1 MFTTNTLVQKR
12 VFYYIYP
19 KDFILK
25 QLFTLLCL
33 FIYLTCSSQGKY
45 PQNYFRSPV
54 DIPIILSGTFGELR
68 SNHFHAGLDIKT
80 QGKEGLPVFA
90 VADGYVS
97 RIKVGQFGYGKAIY
111 ITHPNGYTSVYG
123 HLQKYNDKIQEY
135 VKSIQYKKEK
145 YEIGNLFFKEDK
157 FPVKKGEQIA
167 ISGNTGGSGGPHL
180 HYEIRDTKTSKV
192 INPLFFGLKVTDEI
206 KPTIQGIKV
215 YPLRND
221 ARINSKNITY
231 SIPIKKIADGKYKA
245 DKIYVSNLVGF
256 GIQTYDRLNNA
267 NNKNGVYSIEM
278 LVNSKRF
285 FYHEVETISFAES
298 KFINLHIDYPFYK
311 KYKRRFEKTHKAIPN
326 KLSTYQDLINNGMIN
341 VKEGLSY
348 QVKIIV
354 KDFIGNTSTVTI
366 PVIGVKNNTIFS
378 SIDTTAYKIEA
389 KKFHKFSKE
398 GITVAFPKNTF
409 YEDTFIDLSIK
420 NNSIQIHKDEI
431 PLNKSFT
438 LTFDVRDFSDIEK
451 QFLYIAK
458 YTSGKYSYYVNTRK
472 RDSTFFTTTK
482 TLGKYGLKKDT
493 INPTIKLLYFKENQN
508 LNKFKTLKVKIGDLG
523 SGIKNYRATIDD
535 NWILMEYNHKK
546 GVLTY
551 DFTDKKLT
559 GNKHIFKIVVS
570 DNVGNTKLLSTPF
583 YKNQ

>member
-1 MFTTNTLVQKR
+1 MFISNALVIKR
-12 VFYYIYP
+12 VFYYFYP
-19 KDFILK
+19 KYFILR
-25 QLFTLLCL
+25 QLFIVLSFVTG
-33 FIYLTCSSQGKY
+33 FISFSQNKY

-54 DIPIILSGTFGELR
+54 DIPIVLSGTFGELR

-97 RIKVGQFGYGKAIY
+97 RIKVGQYGYGKAIY

-123 HLQKYNDKIQEY
+123 HLQKYKGKIQDY
-135 VKSIQYKKEK
+135 VKSIQYKKEN
-145 YEIGNLFFKEDK
+145 YETGNLFFKEDK
-157 FPVKKGEQIA
+157 FPVKKGDQIA

-180 HYEIRDTKTSKV
+180 HYEIRDTKTSKI
-192 INPLFFGLKVTDEI
+192 INPLFFGLMVKDDI
-206 KPTIQGIKV
+206 KPTIQGIKI
-215 YPLRND
+215 YPLQND
-221 ARINSKNITY
+221 SRVNSKNIAY
-231 SIPIKKIADGKYKA
+231 SLPIKKITDGKYKTDEVYA
-245 DKIYVSNLVGF
+245 SNLVGF

-267 NNKNGVYSIEM
+267 SNKNGVYSIEM
-278 LVNSKRF
+278 TVNNKRF
-285 FYHEVETISFAES
+285 FYHEVETFSFAET

-311 KYKRRFEKTHKAIPN
+311 KYKKRFEKTHKAIPN
-326 KLSTYQDLINNGMIN
+326 KLSTYKGLINNGIIN

-354 KDFIGNTSTVTI
+354 KDFAGNISTINV
-366 PVIGVKNNTIFS
+366 PLIGVKNNTLFS
-378 SIDTTAYKIEA
+378 SKDTTAYKIEA
-389 KKFHKFSKE
+389 KKFHKFSKN
-398 GITVAFPKNTF
+398 GVTVAFPKNTF
-409 YEDTFIDLSIK
+409 YKDNYINFSVE
-420 NNSIQIHKDEI
+420 NNSAKVHEDVI

-438 LTFDVRDFSDIEK
+438 LTFNVNKFSSIEK

-472 RDSTFFTTTK
+472 KDSTFFTTTK

-493 INPTIKLLYFKENQN
+493 IKPTIKPLYFKENQN
-508 LNKFKTLKVKIGDLG
+508 LNKHKTLKVKIGDVG

-546 GVLTY
+546 SILTY
-551 DFTDKKLT
+551 DFNDKKLV

-570 DNVGNTKLLSTPF
+570 DNVGNTKTLSASF
-583 YKNQ
+583 YKNN